1 MKSNLGSATMVIQV
15 QVLAQ
20 QEKENTFI
28 EAGKEVG
35 QATVNIEYIFFSSAE
50 SLAGKKRNISF
61 FYWSPP

>member
-28 EAGKEVG
+28 EAGKRSWTG
-35 QATVNIEYIFFSSAE
+35 Y
-50 SLAGKKRNISF
+50 GKQ
-61 FYWSPP
+61 